1 MNNDPLISILMS
13 AHNAENTIKD
23 AVRSIQTQTYNNLE
37 IFIID
42 DGSSDSTY
50 AVLKKMANQDSRI
63 KLLKNEV
70 NIGLTKSL
78 NILVNSCAGSIIARQ
93 DADDTS
99 LPHRIEI
106 QLKILQSYSLDFCSS
121 RAIVKNSK
129 KRIPNLS
136 YYLPKKQL
144 LKFKNPF
151 IHGTLM
157 IKKDI
162 LLEVGG
168 YDENFYYAQDYKLMK
183 KLISKNYNYRM
194 IKSPLYILN
203 TEDNIST
210 LKKNEQRKYANDVK
224 RGK

>member
-210 LKKNEQRKYANDVK
+210 LKKNEQRKHANDVK

>member
-1 MNNDPLISILMS
+1 MS

>member
-1 MNNDPLISILMS
+1 MI
-13 AHNAENTIKD
+13 
-23 AVRSIQTQTYNNLE
+23 
-37 IFIID
+37 
-42 DGSSDSTY
+42 
-50 AVLKKMANQDSRI
+50 
-63 KLLKNEV
+63 
-70 NIGLTKSL
+70 LTKSL